1 MRRDE
6 KRMSRKGLPMRNV
19 LRLLAIGLLV
29 IVILFG
35 AFVAGFGLNYYQVK
49 TQTISVDVPR
59 NLGVFWEAWNILK
72 SEYYGQIP
80 SRQELTRGA
89 IRGMLRA
96 LNDPHTVLVEPAPA
110 QAEQASLKGETGD
123 VGLNL
128 DVRNHVLVVVSPVP
142 NSPADKAG
150 LRAGD
155 ILLKI
160 GDVTLEFDT
169 TPQKAQE
176 MLRGPIG
183 SKIVLMYRRIGED
196 KPTEVEL
203 IREKYAL
210 PTVEAQ
216 VLPGTTF
223 GYIKVTM
230 ETAETAN
237 EFNKALDTLKS
248 QKVTGL
254 VLDLRNNP
262 GGLFPD
268 PVLEIAGQFLKNNDV
283 VLYEKYRD
291 GTEREYKAGGRRG
304 AVDLPLVVLIN
315 SGTASAAE
323 ILAGALQDYKRA
335 PLIGEPTY
343 GKGSVQAIRQL
354 SDGSAL
360 HITTATWFTPKRNQ
374 IESTGLQ
381 PDIAIPLTDDSIK
394 KGLDPQLNRAIEYL
408 KKGS

>member
-1 MRRDE
+1 VDI
-6 KRMSRKGLPMRNV
+6 PRNV
-19 LRLLAIGLLV
+19 NI
-29 IVILFG
+29 
-35 AFVAGFGLNYYQVK
+35 
-49 TQTISVDVPR
+49 
-59 NLGVFWEAWNILK
+59 FWEAWNILK
-72 SEYYGQIP
+72 TEYYGQIP

-176 MLRGPIG
+176 LLRGPIG

-210 PTVEAQ
+210 PTVEAKM
-216 VLPGTTF
+216 LPGTTF

-304 AVDLPLVVLIN
+304 AVDLPLVVLVN

-354 SDGSAL
+354 SDGSSL
-360 HITTATWFTPKRNQ
+360 HITTATWLTPKRNQ
-374 IESTGLQ
+374 IQGSGLQ

-394 KGLDPQLNRAIEYL
+394 KGIDPQLNRAIEYL